1 MLGAVNAPNCYAFP
15 MATKKNGPLYIGLGG
30 HVVAIDRA
38 TGAEIWRTRLRSSS
52 FVTISVEPDAIYA
65 GANGELFC
73 VDPATGAIRWHN
85 KLRGLGMSVVAFGDS
100 GVTTAAAAAAAQAA
114 AAAAAAT

>member
-1 MLGAVNAPNCYAFP
+1 
-15 MATKKNGPLYIGLGG
+15 MAKKLGPLYIGLGG

-65 GANGELFC
+65 GASGELYC
-73 VDPATGAIRWHN
+73 VDPATGSIRWHN
-85 KLRGLGMSVVAFGDS
+85 KLKGLGTSVVAFGGS
-100 GVTTAAAAAAAQAA
+100 SVTTTAAAVQAAQAA
-114 AAAAAAT
+114 AMVAAT